1 MSASNAVLEVRGLT
15 KRFGGLTALSDV
27 SFDVS
32 AGELVA
38 LVGPNGAGKSTL
50 FNAIAGVFPPS
61 AGRVLLGGVDVTGK
75 SSHALARLGVARTFQ
90 LVTLFP
96 EMTVQENVVQGLH
109 RHTRLA
115 TVAGLLNLPGYREEQ
130 RRVEARADEVL
141 ALLGIAAHRFERA
154 GELPLGIAK
163 LLTVS
168 IALATEP
175 RLLLLD
181 EPAAGLSHEESTRMM
196 DLVSTEVRKRCT
208 VVLVEHNMRIVGRYC
223 DRAVVLQFGSKIY
236 DGPADGLV
244 KDARVVDAYLG
255 VAEMD

>member
-1 MSASNAVLEVRGLT
+1 MNGENTVLEVRGLS

-27 SFDVS
+27 SFQV
-32 AGELVA
+32 AQGELVA

-50 FNAIAGVFPPS
+50 FNTIAGVFPPT
-61 AGRVLLGGVDVTGK
+61 AGSILLGGVDVTGK
-75 SSHALARLGVARTFQ
+75 SSHALARLGLARTFQ
-90 LVTLFP
+90 LVTLFSG
-96 EMTVQENVVQGLH
+96 MTVRENVVQGLH
-109 RHTRLA
+109 RHTRMA
-115 TVAGLLNLPGYREEQ
+115 TLAGLLNLRTYREEQ
-130 RRVEARADEVL
+130 HAIEARADEL
-141 ALLGIAAHRFERA
+141 LGLLGIAAHRHERA

-163 LLTVS
+163 LLTVA
-168 IALATEP
+168 IALATQP

-196 DLVSTEVRKRCT
+196 DLVATEVRKRCT
-208 VVLVEHNMRIVGRYC
+208 VLLVEHNMRIVGRYC

-244 KDARVVDAYLG
+244 KDERVVDAYLG